1 MEPDANSEGGKVV
14 RDNKEIYLKYEKRI
28 KKERLSKPLP
38 KHPHFGQPQPLSSE
52 KIPTYGDLICAVLSK
67 QSVIR
72 LQENLKQ
79 NPSASKVATDL
90 SDDLEEIA
98 QMRKEDFEFDMTTKR
113 KTELK
118 LEVTKCFDIIER
130 WRKRKNLSSTQE
142 AALTEPVKLYLK
154 DAKEKN
160 IEFRKESPEQD
171 ETAVETSQLQESRL
185 RDRSTMSTF
194 NYNEGDEM
202 SSSQAS
208 SVSSAQEWTSPAPV
222 CTVFRMFGT
231 KTLTNTAEALD
242 RFQIPPNQ
250 AACLLNAFQV
260 DTGAAGSA
268 GERLL
273 DPGKLERDREK
284 VRKNKLDQQRGKIVT
299 GLGIDGRKD
308 KTLTRETVKVDEKVV
323 MARNVKKKCDNVSVI
338 STPEGEFIGHFVPE
352 SGSGN
357 HNMVALTELLDQR
370 GISFRPSLELVNLD
384 GTATNTGPDLGL
396 ASQLE
401 EELGRP
407 LQWSICFLHHLDRP
421 WLHLLLAL
429 DGRSLGPECF
439 SGPIGKIIVTDVHL
453 LPVARFQPIAV
464 VEVC

>member
-38 KHPHFGQPQPLSSE
+38 KHPHSGQPQPLSSE

-79 NPSASKVATDL
+79 NPSSSKVATDL

-154 DAKEKN
+154 DAKERN

-202 SSSQAS
+202 SSS
-208 SVSSAQEWTSPAPV
+208 
-222 CTVFRMFGT
+222 
-231 KTLTNTAEALD
+231 
-242 RFQIPPNQ
+242 
-250 AACLLNAFQV
+250 
-260 DTGAAGSA
+260 
-268 GERLL
+268 
-273 DPGKLERDREK
+273 
-284 VRKNKLDQQRGKIVT
+284 
-299 GLGIDGRKD
+299 
-308 KTLTRETVKVDEKVV
+308 
-323 MARNVKKKCDNVSVI
+323 
-338 STPEGEFIGHFVPE
+338 
-352 SGSGN
+352 
-357 HNMVALTELLDQR
+357 
-370 GISFRPSLELVNLD
+370 
-384 GTATNTGPDLGL
+384 
-396 ASQLE
+396 
-401 EELGRP
+401 
-407 LQWSICFLHHLDRP
+407 
-421 WLHLLLAL
+421 
-429 DGRSLGPECF
+429 
-439 SGPIGKIIVTDVHL
+439 
-453 LPVARFQPIAV
+453 
-464 VEVC
+464 